1 MNSSSKALC
10 VVLMGAAMTA
20 GAAHLEDTVATVNG
34 TPILLSDYQK
44 EIDEV
49 MDYWRKAM
57 PAAAA
62 DPTHV
67 RKLRETTLEQLVD
80 REVLFQEGTKL
91 KVKVRERDIDNG
103 VAEVKDRFAKDDEGN
118 PVPDADSEAAFAKKL
133 KAMGLSYEQFRERL
147 SKQIMAR
154 KVVEEA
160 VKAKVAPPAEKAVK
174 DYFDRLR
181 TFLVSGATEPPKG
194 MADDEGQ
201 AFLEI
206 AGQIKAMTSERVRVS
221 RILFRFSP
229 ANSSREKKRALAVAQ
244 VTRRRLLDGASN
256 FALVAK
262 EESEE
267 AEYAARGGDIGFL
280 VRGVAPPDFEKA
292 AFSLPVGEISQPI
305 ETEVGY
311 FIIRVQEKR
320 AAEEPDFDK
329 FKDELSKA
337 MMNMAY
343 QKELESYVKSLK
355 AQAVIERNLPPL

>member
-1 MNSSSKALC
+1 MNSSSKVLC
-10 VVLMGAAMTA
+10 VVLMGLAA
-20 GAAHLEDTVATVNG
+20 AASGKVLEDTVAVVNG

-62 DPTHV
+62 DPAHV

-80 REVLFQEGTKL
+80 REVLYQEGTKL

-118 PVPDADSEAAFAKKL
+118 PVSEADAEAAFAKKL
-133 KAMGLSYEQFRERL
+133 KAMGLTYEQFRDRL
-147 SKQIMAR
+147 SRQIMAR

-160 VKAKVAPPAEKAVK
+160 VKAKVMPPADKDVR

-181 TFLVSGATEPPKG
+181 TYMVSGATEPPKG
-194 MADDEGQ
+194 MSEEESQ

-229 ANSSREKKRALAVAQ
+229 ANSSREKKRALAAATEV
-244 VTRRRLLDGASN
+244 RKRLINGATN
-256 FALVAK
+256 FAEVARDV
-262 EESEE
+262 SEE
-267 AEYAARGGDIGFL
+267 AEYAAHGGDIGFL
-280 VRGVAPPDFEKA
+280 VHGVAPPDFEKS

-320 AAEEPDFDK
+320 ASEEPDFDK

-337 MMNMAY
+337 MMNMSY
-343 QKELESYVKSLK
+343 QKELEAYVKSLK